1 MTVARQVWGFIE
13 RRDYRVMRRMNRWR
27 APRWIRY
34 WMLAA
39 TRAGDGWLW
48 YSLGFALLAFGGTQ
62 RFAAVGAAGSAALV
76 GVGVFKILKRLSH
89 RPRPCQIEPHCW
101 SRVLPPD
108 KFSFPSGHTM
118 TAFSIALVLSYFYRG
133 VELPLYFMAGSIAI
147 SRVVLGMHF
156 MSDVLAGAILGVGL
170 GCASLTAFAAMGFIS

>member
-13 RRDYRVMRRMNRWR
+13 RRDHRVMRRMNRWR

-34 WMLAA
+34 WMIAA
-39 TRAGDGWLW
+39 TRMGDGWLW
-48 YSLGFALLAFGGTQ
+48 YTLGAVLLAFGGGQ
-62 RFAAVGAAGSAALV
+62 RFAAVRAAGSAALV
-76 GVGVFKILKRLSH
+76 GVGVFKILKQLSH
-89 RPRPCQIEPHCW
+89 RPRPCQFEPHCW
-101 SRVLPPD
+101 SKVLPPD

-133 VELPLYFMAGSIAI
+133 VEFPLYFMAISIAV

-156 MSDVLAGAILGVGL
+156 LSDVLAGAILGVGL
-170 GCASLTAFAAMGFIS
+170 GCGALTAFAAMGFLS

>member
-1 MTVARQVWGFIE
+1 MTVTRQVWGFIE

-39 TRAGDGWLW
+39 TRMGDGWLW
-48 YSLGFALLAFGGTQ
+48 YSLAVVLLAAGGAQ
-62 RFAAVGAAGSAALV
+62 KFAAVGAAGSAALV
-76 GVGVFKILKRLSH
+76 GVGVFKILKRISH

-133 VELPLYFMAGSIAI
+133 MEIPLYFMAASIAL

-156 MSDVLAGAILGVGL
+156 LSDVLAGAILGVGL
-170 GCASLTAFAAMGFIS
+170 GCASLTAFAAMGLL

>member
-1 MTVARQVWGFIE
+1 MTVTRQVWGFIE

-27 APRWIRY
+27 APGWIRY

-39 TRAGDGWLW
+39 TRMGDGWLW
-48 YSLGFALLAFGGTQ
+48 YSLAVVLLAAGGAQ
-62 RFAAVGAAGSAALV
+62 KFAAVGAAGSAALV
-76 GVGVFKILKRLSH
+76 GVGVFKILKRISH

-133 VELPLYFMAGSIAI
+133 VEIPLYFMAASIAL

-156 MSDVLAGAILGVGL
+156 LSDVLAGAILGVGL
-170 GCASLTAFAAMGFIS
+170 GCASLTAFAAMGLL